1 MDGLTELQNFD
12 AVGSGS
18 ADSNLQ
24 PQHKSTQHQD
34 SPFIAADAGAGP
46 DVMFDEVLK
55 ARDQERRRIG
65 QELHDS
71 AGQLLVSLQLS
82 ISQLRHVHEA
92 SELDLMLDEIRDT
105 VRQIDTEIR
114 SLSFLNVPAELGSY
128 GLAAALRMLANGFS
142 RRTGICVSF
151 DSAEIPAGGGPT
163 STALLRVA
171 QEALVNIH
179 RHSHATA
186 ARMELRKTAGFLRL
200 MISDNGVGMPAGA
213 GLEESAG
220 VGIRGMRF
228 RVEQLGGRFEIRK
241 AKRGSRI
248 AVSVPIRDYQKT
260 KDRT

>member
-18 ADSNLQ
+18 AESDLQ
-24 PQHKSTQHQD
+24 QQHKSSKRQD
-34 SPFIAADAGAGP
+34 PPFIAAGAESGADA
-46 DVMFDEVLK
+46 MFDEVLK

-82 ISQLRHVHEA
+82 IGQLRHVHEA
-92 SELDLMLDEIRDT
+92 SELDVMLDEIRDT

-114 SLSFLNVPAELGSY
+114 SLSFLNVPAELGTH
-128 GLAAALRMLANGFS
+128 GLSSALRMLASGFS
-142 RRTGICVSF
+142 RRTGICIDF
-151 DSAEIPAGGGPT
+151 DCAADVPAGAGPT

-186 ARMELRKTAGFLRL
+186 ARIELRKAAGFLKL
-200 MISDNGVGMPAGA
+200 MISDNGVGMPTAA

-228 RVEQLGGRFEIRK
+228 RVEQLGGRFEIK
-241 AKRGSRI
+241 KVKRGSRI
-248 AVSVPIRDYQKT
+248 AAWLPVHAL
-260 KDRT
+260 

>member
-1 MDGLTELQNFD
+1 MEGLTEIQDFD
-12 AVGSGS
+12 AVSGGPSDSHPQALQGS
-18 ADSNLQ
+18 DR
-24 PQHKSTQHQD
+24 
-34 SPFIAADAGAGP
+34 PFIAAHPAGAETAP
-46 DVMFDEVLK
+46 HIMFDEVLK

-82 ISQLRHVHEA
+82 IGQLRHIHEA
-92 SELDLMLDEIRDT
+92 SEVDLMLDEIRDT

-142 RRTGICVSF
+142 RRTGIQVTF
-151 DSAEIPAGGGPT
+151 DCAADVPAGTGPVPA
-163 STALLRVA
+163 ALLRVA

-186 ARMELRKTAGFLRL
+186 ARMELRKGDDFLKL
-200 MISDNGVGMPAGA
+200 LIADNGVGMPPIA
-213 GLEESAG
+213 GLEEADG
-220 VGIRGMRF
+220 VGLRGMRY

-241 AKRGSRI
+241 VKRGSRI
-248 AVSVPIRDYQKT
+248 AAWVPLESGH
-260 KDRT
+260 